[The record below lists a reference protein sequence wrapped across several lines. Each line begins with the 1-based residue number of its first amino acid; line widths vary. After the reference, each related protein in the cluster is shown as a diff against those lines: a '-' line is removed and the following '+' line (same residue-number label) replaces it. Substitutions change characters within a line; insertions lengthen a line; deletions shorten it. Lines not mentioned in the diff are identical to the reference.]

1 MKVLKVSGPK
11 LAGRF
16 AVDAGYVDLDKEIV
30 LLRDGSRLTNEGAL
44 QMVIQDRKVKEGRN
58 YIPCGCETDI

>member
-44 QMVIQDRKVKEGRN
+44 HIVIQDRKAIEGSD
-58 YIPCGCETDI
+58 YIPCGCESKI